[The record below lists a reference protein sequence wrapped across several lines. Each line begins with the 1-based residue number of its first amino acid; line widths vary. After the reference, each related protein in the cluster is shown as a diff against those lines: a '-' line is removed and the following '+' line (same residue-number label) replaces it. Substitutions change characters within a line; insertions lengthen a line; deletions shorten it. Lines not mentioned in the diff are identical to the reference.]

1 MRIALCD
8 DREKDLEFLCG
19 LITENAKI
27 TKGEIE
33 FFLSGEALLEAIQK
47 DARYDIVFL
56 DVDMPGMNGIALGKE
71 LASISPDTVLIYAT
85 SYPQYAIE
93 AFECEALQYLLKPL
107 VPEKIKRVLE
117 RAFAIIGT
125 KKCYITVNVHARPI
139 RIPVRDICYVER
151 LGNQILYHLTDRKI
165 ETRGTLSEVYGQLK
179 DYGFYQI
186 HQGYIVNMERIFDIN
201 GYTVILEDK
210 REIPISVRK
219 KTEVLIAYAKY
230 LERS

>member
-1 MRIALCD
+1 MRIAMCD
-8 DREKDLEFLCG
+8 DREKDLEILCD
-19 LITENAKI
+19 LIVGNSELTRDKI
-27 TKGEIE
+27 DS
-33 FFLSGEALLEAIQK
+33 FLSGDALLTAVQNK
-47 DARYDIVFL
+47 GRYDIVFL
-56 DVDMPGMNGIALGKE
+56 DVDMPGIDGIALGKE
-71 LASISPDTVLIYAT
+71 LAAISPDTVLIYAT

-93 AFECEALQYLLKPL
+93 AFECEALQYMLKPL
-107 VPEKIKRVLE
+107 APEKIRRVLE
-117 RAFAIIGT
+117 RAFAIVST
-125 KKCYITVNVHARPI
+125 KKHYITINVHGRPL
-139 RIPVRDICYVER
+139 RIPVQDICYVER

-165 ETRGTLSEVYGQLK
+165 EVRGTLSLAYDQLK

-186 HQGYIVNMERIFDIN
+186 HQGYIVNMERIYDIN